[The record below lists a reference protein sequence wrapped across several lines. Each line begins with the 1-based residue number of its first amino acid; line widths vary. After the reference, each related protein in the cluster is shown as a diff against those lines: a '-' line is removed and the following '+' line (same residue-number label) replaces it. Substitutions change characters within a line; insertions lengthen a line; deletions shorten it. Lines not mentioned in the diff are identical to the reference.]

1 MTQVSSTNKSRFF
14 TAAMGHNLW
23 FNVKDNMKLMI
34 VIFVLHFAAAPLL
47 LLTMLTQLA
56 ASHRPDVDG
65 GFIAA
70 AIIGTGLA
78 AAAGMIC
85 ALSVFK
91 YLYKKSAVD
100 MRLSLPMTTGQRF
113 VSDFLSG
120 LFIYVV
126 PFIGAEIVSL
136 LLNLIGH
143 LAFDGRF
150 ITEKVVLGNGEIDYY
165 SWECHIF
172 EEFYP
177 FLWRTI
183 LGGLMLMVMFYVIT
197 VIAAGCCGN
206 IFESAAYDI
215 LLCGLVPLAVVLAVS
230 TVSQN
235 INGFDSD
242 AYLIKLV
249 PWCGPFGGAYGLV
262 MALQSLR
269 FDLDYE
275 SYNNNY
281 DLSFGKWFIIFTL
294 ITAALGFVAYL
305 IYRKRK
311 AEDTGKPVVFG
322 IFYHIIMTVGIFS
335 LCYLMIMS
343 GTENFVPVFVI
354 SFIIYFVM
362 HVIRNRG
369 FGKLVKGLAIYAVTV
384 LLSVGSFLVLNNTNC
399 FGAGDFVPAA
409 DKVTK
414 AETYY
419 TGQLENTYITSKNYE
434 IRDPEA
440 LSILTQVHRDIIEY
454 YNSDSIDSGF
464 NSYMDSGLLI
474 KYTLSSGRTVT
485 RYYNSVG
492 SKAIDDLSKLD
503 VLEEVK
509 QARAEKVRS
518 TFTDE
523 LDRRLKSY
531 DEDYVINGTVKN
543 NSRSDLYAELTPQ
556 WTYSEG
562 GKDYNDSCRI
572 GYNDLPADFG
582 AKLGEVLYN
591 DIMNESPEEYYTPS
605 GRMWNLNVFGMPNF
619 YIKESYSETMAY
631 LSSCGFTEL
640 PEVTKE
646 LVEKLTANRDMSLS
660 LYSIPLVGYIAG
672 QDVGS
677 STYAISNSGS
687 LQYESE
693 NGDICTMDMSCFS
706 GAFEYYDDILTLLN
720 HSYKEYKTNE
730 SCYTII
736 VNGNCAVIP
745 TEYSELAERVFI
757 RATAD
762 KAERLDRAGFWEA
775 TRSYESNWN
784 YRGYS
789 VYLEKLIEFY
799 GKDKIVSALS
809 FYYDR
814 STAEEMFDKLS
825 RWSETDTDF
834 EHTSK
839 TVSEDDIEYGD
850 VTIAEYAYYTYSD

>member
-1 MTQVSSTNKSRFF
+1 MTQVSSTNKNRFF

-47 LLTMLTQLA
+47 LITMLTQLA
-56 ASHRPDVDG
+56 ASHRPDIDG

-120 LFIYVV
+120 LFIYIV

-150 ITEKVVLGNGEIDYY
+150 ITEKVVLGNGGIDYY

-249 PWCGPFGGAYGLV
+249 PWCGPFGGAYGLI

-354 SFIIYFVM
+354 SFILYFVM

-369 FGKLVKGLAIYAVTV
+369 FGKIVKGLVIYAVTV
-384 LLSVGSFLVLNNTNC
+384 LLSVGSFLVLNDTEC

-414 AETYY
+414 VETYY
-419 TGQLENTYITSKNYE
+419 TGQLENTYVTSKKYE

-440 LSILTQVHRDIIEY
+440 LSIFTQVHRDIIEY
-454 YNSDSIDSGF
+454 YNTDSIGSGF
-464 NSYMDSGLLI
+464 SSYMDSGLLI

-523 LDRRLKSY
+523 LDRRLKNY
-531 DEDYVINGTVKN
+531 DEDYVTNGTVKN
-543 NSRSDLYAELTPQ
+543 HSRSDLYAELTPQ

-562 GKDYNDSCRI
+562 GKDYNDTCRI
-572 GYNDLPADFG
+572 GYNELPTDFG
-582 AKLGEVLYN
+582 ARLGEALYN
-591 DIMNESPEEYYTPS
+591 DIMNEFPEEYYTPS
-605 GRMWNLNVFGMPNF
+605 GRMWSLSVFGMPSF

-640 PEVTKE
+640 PEITRE

-660 LYSIPLVGYIAG
+660 LYSIPLVGYIEG
-672 QDVGS
+672 QDIGS
-677 STYAISNSGS
+677 STYAISNSGF
-687 LQYESE
+687 LLYENE

-706 GAFEYYDDILTLLN
+706 GVFEYYDDILTLLN
-720 HSYKEYKTNE
+720 HSYKEYKTDE

-757 RATAD
+757 KATAD
-762 KAERLDRAGFWEA
+762 KAERLDRAGFWEN
-775 TRSYESNWN
+775 TGSYENYWN

-850 VTIAEYAYYTYSD
+850 VTIAEYAYDTYSD

>member
-14 TAAMGHNLW
+14 TAAMGHNFW

-34 VIFVLHFAAAPLL
+34 VIFVLHFAAAPLIL
-47 LLTMLTQLA
+47 ITMLTQLA
-56 ASHRPDVDG
+56 ASHSPDVDG

-113 VSDFLSG
+113 FSDFLSG

-126 PFIGAEIVSL
+126 PFIGAEIISL
-136 LLNLIGH
+136 LLTLIGH
-143 LAFDGRF
+143 LAFDGKL
-150 ITEKVVLGNGEIDYY
+150 ITEKHILGNGEINYY

-172 EEFYP
+172 EELYP
-177 FLWRTI
+177 FIWRTI

-197 VIAAGCCGN
+197 VIAAACCGN
-206 IFESAAYDI
+206 VFESAAYDI
-215 LLCGLVPLAVVLAVS
+215 LLCGLVPLAVLLAVT

-249 PWCGPFGGAYGLV
+249 PWCGPFGGAYGLIK
-262 MALQSLR
+262 ALQSLR
-269 FDLDYE
+269 FGLGYE
-275 SYNNNY
+275 NYSNNY
-281 DLSFGKWFIIFTL
+281 DLSFGKWVVIFTL
-294 ITAALGFVAYL
+294 ITVALGFIAYL

-335 LCYLMIMS
+335 LCYLMIIN
-343 GTENFVPVFVI
+343 GTQDFVPVFVI

-369 FGKLVKGLAIYAVTV
+369 FGKIVRGLVIYAVTV
-384 LLSVGSFLVLNNTNC
+384 LLSIGSFLLINDTKC
-399 FGAGDFVPAA
+399 FGAGDFVPDA
-409 DKVTK
+409 DKVIK

-419 TGQLENTYITSKNYE
+419 AGQLETTSIKAEKYE

-440 LSILTQVHRDIIEY
+440 LRILTQVHRDIIEY
-454 YNSDSIDSGF
+454 YSTDNRI
-464 NSYMDSGLLI
+464 NSYVDDGLFI

-485 RYYNSVG
+485 RYYYSIDL
-492 SKAIDDLSKLD
+492 KAIDDISKLD
-503 VLEEVK
+503 VLDEVK
-509 QARAEKVRS
+509 QARAETVRKA
-518 TFTDE
+518 FTAE
-523 LDRRLKSY
+523 LNRCLKEY
-531 DEDYVINGTVKN
+531 DENYVTNDTVRN

-556 WTYSEG
+556 WAYSEG
-562 GKDYNDSCRI
+562 GKDYNDTCRI
-572 GYNDLPADFG
+572 GYNELPDDFS
-582 AKLGEVLYN
+582 ARLGDALYN

-605 GRMWNLNVFGMPNF
+605 GKMWRLNVYNMAWI
-619 YIKESYSETMAY
+619 YVKDSYSETMAY
-631 LSSCGFTEL
+631 LSSCGFTEP

-646 LVEKLTANRDMSLS
+646 LAEKFTENSNMGLS
-660 LYSIPLVGYIAG
+660 LYSMPLVEYITG
-672 QDVGS
+672 QDIGS
-677 STYAISNSGS
+677 STYTISSINSLG
-687 LQYESE
+687 YKNK
-693 NGDICTMDMSCFS
+693 NGDNCTMDMSSFS
-706 GAFEYYDDILTLLN
+706 GVFEYYDDILTLLN
-720 HSYKEYKTNE
+720 HSYKEYKTDE

-762 KAERLDRAGFWEA
+762 KAERLDRVGFWEN
-775 TRSYESNWN
+775 TKSYEQYRNC
-784 YRGYS
+784 RGYS

-825 RWSETDTDF
+825 KWSETDTDF
-834 EHTSK
+834 
-839 TVSEDDIEYGD
+839 VYP
-850 VTIAEYAYYTYSD
+850 

>member
-47 LLTMLTQLA
+47 LTAMLTQLA
-56 ASHRPDVDG
+56 ASHRPDIDG

-281 DLSFGKWFIIFTL
+281 YLSFGKWFVIFTL

-369 FGKLVKGLAIYAVTV
+369 FGKIVKGLVIYAVTV
-384 LLSVGSFLVLNNTNC
+384 LLSVGSFLVLNDTEC

-414 AETYY
+414 VETYY
-419 TGQLENTYITSKNYE
+419 TGQLENTYVTSKKYE

-454 YNSDSIDSGF
+454 YNTDSIDSGF

-509 QARAEKVRS
+509 QARAENVRS

-523 LDRRLKSY
+523 LDRRLKNY
-531 DEDYVINGTVKN
+531 DENYVTNGTVKN

-562 GKDYNDSCRI
+562 GKDYNDTCRI

-582 AKLGEVLYN
+582 AKLGEALYN

-605 GRMWNLNVFGMPNF
+605 GRMWKLNAFGLSSI
-619 YIKESYSETMAY
+619 YVKESFSETMAY

-646 LVEKLTANRDMSLS
+646 LAEKLKANPNVMSI
-660 LYSIPLVGYIAG
+660 YSIPLVEYITG

-677 STYAISNSGS
+677 STYAISNSG
-687 LQYESE
+687 LLRYENE

-706 GAFEYYDDILTLLN
+706 GIFEYYDDILTLLN
-720 HSYKEYKTNE
+720 HSYKEYKTDE

-762 KAERLDRAGFWEA
+762 RAERLDRAGFWEN
-775 TRSYESNWN
+775 TGSYEDNWN

-814 STAEEMFDKLS
+814 NTAEEMFDKLS
-825 RWSETDTDF
+825 KWSETDTDF

-850 VTIAEYAYYTYSD
+850 VTATEYAYDTYID

>member
-1 MTQVSSTNKSRFF
+1 MTQVSSTNKNRFF
-14 TAAMGHNLW
+14 TAAMGHNFW

-47 LLTMLTQLA
+47 LTAMLTQLA
-56 ASHRPDVDG
+56 ASHRPDIDG

-126 PFIGAEIVSL
+126 PFIGAEIISL
-136 LLNLIGH
+136 LLTLIGH
-143 LAFDGRF
+143 LAFDGKL
-150 ITEKVVLGNGEIDYY
+150 ITEKIVLGNGEINYY
-165 SWECHIF
+165 SWECHAF
-172 EEFYP
+172 EQLYP
-177 FLWRTI
+177 FIWRII

-206 IFESAAYDI
+206 VFESAAYDI

-249 PWCGPFGGAYGLV
+249 PWCGPFGGAYGLI
-262 MALQSLR
+262 MTLESLR
-269 FDLDYE
+269 YDLDYE
-275 SYNNNY
+275 FGYNDY
-281 DLSFGKWFIIFTL
+281 GLGFGKWFIIFTL
-294 ITAALGFVAYL
+294 ITVALGFAAFL

-322 IFYHIIMTVGIFS
+322 IFYHIIMTIGIFS

-354 SFIIYFVM
+354 SFILYFVM

-369 FGKLVKGLAIYAVTV
+369 FGKIVKGLVIYAVTV
-384 LLSVGSFLVLNNTNC
+384 LLSVGSFLVLNDTKC

-414 AETYY
+414 VETYY
-419 TGQLENTYITSKNYE
+419 TGQLEATYGTSKKYE

-454 YNSDSIDSGF
+454 YNTDSIDSGF
-464 NSYMDSGLLI
+464 SSYMDSGLLI
-474 KYTLSSGRTVT
+474 KYTLNSGRTVT

-503 VLEEVK
+503 VLEEIK
-509 QARAEKVRS
+509 QARAENVRN

-523 LDRRLKSY
+523 LDRRLKNY
-531 DEDYVINGTVKN
+531 DEDFVTNGTVKS
-543 NSRSDLYAELTPQ
+543 NSRSDLYTELTPQ

-582 AKLGEVLYN
+582 AKLGEALYN

-646 LVEKLTANRDMSLS
+646 LVEKLTANPDMSLS
-660 LYSIPLVGYIAG
+660 LYSVPLVGYIAG

-706 GAFEYYDDILTLLN
+706 GVFEYYDDILTLLN
-720 HSYKEYKTNE
+720 HSYKEYKTDE

-757 RATAD
+757 RATVD

-775 TRSYESNWN
+775 ARSYETFWN

-825 RWSETDTDF
+825 QWSKTYTDF
-834 EHTSK
+834 EHSPDNSYK
-839 TVSEDDIEYGD
+839 DDIEYGD

>member
-1 MTQVSSTNKSRFF
+1 MTQVSSTNKNRFF

-56 ASHRPDVDG
+56 ASHRPDIDG

-281 DLSFGKWFIIFTL
+281 DLSFGKWFVIFTL

-369 FGKLVKGLAIYAVTV
+369 FGKIVKGLVIYAVTV
-384 LLSVGSFLVLNNTNC
+384 LMSVGSFLVLNDTKC
-399 FGAGDFVPAA
+399 FGAGDFVPSA

-414 AETYY
+414 VETYY
-419 TGQLENTYITSKNYE
+419 TGQLEATYVTSKKYE

-454 YNSDSIDSGF
+454 YNTDSIDSGF

-523 LDRRLKSY
+523 LDRRLKNY
-531 DEDYVINGTVKN
+531 DEDYVTNGTVKN
-543 NSRSDLYAELTPQ
+543 HSRSDLYAELTPQ

-562 GKDYNDSCRI
+562 GKDYNDTCRI

-605 GRMWNLNVFGMPNF
+605 GRMWNLNVFGMPSF

-825 RWSETDTDF
+825 GWSETDTDF

>member
-1 MTQVSSTNKSRFF
+1 MTQVSSTNKNRFF

-47 LLTMLTQLA
+47 LITMLTQLA
-56 ASHRPDVDG
+56 ASHRPDIDG

-120 LFIYVV
+120 LFIYIV

-143 LAFDGRF
+143 LAFDGRV
-150 ITEKVVLGNGEIDYY
+150 ITEKVVLGNGGIDYY

-215 LLCGLVPLAVVLAVS
+215 LLCGLVPLAVLLAVS

-275 SYNNNY
+275 YYNNNY
-281 DLSFGKWFIIFTL
+281 DLSFGKWFAIFTL
-294 ITAALGFVAYL
+294 ITAALGFIAYL

-335 LCYLMIMS
+335 LCYFMIMS

-369 FGKLVKGLAIYAVTV
+369 FGKIVRGLVIYAVTV
-384 LLSVGSFLVLNNTNC
+384 LLSIGSFLLINDTKC
-399 FGAGDFVPAA
+399 FGAGDFVPDA
-409 DKVTK
+409 DKVIK

-419 TGQLENTYITSKNYE
+419 VGQLETTSINAEKYE

-440 LSILTQVHRDIIEY
+440 LHILTKVHRDIIEY
-454 YNSDSIDSGF
+454 YNTDSIDSGLS
-464 NSYMDSGLLI
+464 SYMDSGLLI

-503 VLEEVK
+503 VLDEVK
-509 QARAEKVRS
+509 QARAETVRKA
-518 TFTDE
+518 FTAE
-523 LDRRLKSY
+523 LNRCLKEY
-531 DEDYVINGTVKN
+531 DENYVTNDTVKN
-543 NSRSDLYAELTPQ
+543 NTRSDLYAELTPQ
-556 WTYSEG
+556 WAYSEG
-562 GKDYNDSCRI
+562 GKDYNDTCRI
-572 GYNDLPADFG
+572 GYNDLPDDFG
-582 AKLGEVLYN
+582 ARLGDALYN
-591 DIMNESPEEYYTPS
+591 DIMNESPDEYYTPS
-605 GRMWNLNVFGMPNF
+605 GKMWRLNVYNMAWI
-619 YIKESYSETMAY
+619 YVKDSYSETMAY

-640 PEVTKE
+640 PEVTRE

-660 LYSIPLVGYIAG
+660 LYSIPLVGYIEG
-672 QDVGS
+672 QDIGS

-687 LQYESE
+687 LQYENE
-693 NGDICTMDMSCFS
+693 NGDICTMDMSSFS
-706 GAFEYYDDILTLLN
+706 GVFEYYDDILTLLN
-720 HSYKEYKTNE
+720 HSYKEYKTDE

-757 RATAD
+757 KATAD
-762 KAERLDRAGFWEA
+762 KAERLDRAGFWEN
-775 TRSYESNWN
+775 TGSYENFWN

-825 RWSETDTDF
+825 KWSETDTDF

>member
-1 MTQVSSTNKSRFF
+1 MTQVSSTNKNRFF

-47 LLTMLTQLA
+47 LITMLTQLA
-56 ASHRPDVDG
+56 ASHIPDVDG

-150 ITEKVVLGNGEIDYY
+150 ITLKYVLGNDEINYY

-249 PWCGPFGGAYGLV
+249 PWCGPFGGAYGLI
-262 MALQSLR
+262 MALQLLR
-269 FDLDYE
+269 YDLDYE

-281 DLSFGKWFIIFTL
+281 DLSFGKWFVIFTL
-294 ITAALGFVAYL
+294 ITVALGFVAFL

-322 IFYHIIMTVGIFS
+322 IFYHIIMTIGIFS
-335 LCYLMIMS
+335 LSYLIIMS

-369 FGKLVKGLAIYAVTV
+369 FGKIVKGLVIYAVTV
-384 LLSVGSFLVLNNTNC
+384 LLSVGSFLVLNDTKC
-399 FGAGDFVPAA
+399 FGAGDFVPSA

-414 AETYY
+414 VETYY
-419 TGQLENTYITSKNYE
+419 TGQLENTYITSKKYE

-454 YNSDSIDSGF
+454 YNNDNSIDSIFG
-464 NSYMDSGLLI
+464 NYIDGGLLI

-485 RYYNSVG
+485 RYYHSVG

-503 VLEEVK
+503 VLE
-509 QARAEKVRS
+509 
-518 TFTDE
+518 
-523 LDRRLKSY
+523 
-531 DEDYVINGTVKN
+531 
-543 NSRSDLYAELTPQ
+543 
-556 WTYSEG
+556 
-562 GKDYNDSCRI
+562 
-572 GYNDLPADFG
+572 
-582 AKLGEVLYN
+582 
-591 DIMNESPEEYYTPS
+591 
-605 GRMWNLNVFGMPNF
+605 
-619 YIKESYSETMAY
+619 
-631 LSSCGFTEL
+631 
-640 PEVTKE
+640 
-646 LVEKLTANRDMSLS
+646 
-660 LYSIPLVGYIAG
+660 
-672 QDVGS
+672 
-677 STYAISNSGS
+677 
-687 LQYESE
+687 
-693 NGDICTMDMSCFS
+693 
-706 GAFEYYDDILTLLN
+706 
-720 HSYKEYKTNE
+720 
-730 SCYTII
+730 
-736 VNGNCAVIP
+736 
-745 TEYSELAERVFI
+745 
-757 RATAD
+757 
-762 KAERLDRAGFWEA
+762 
-775 TRSYESNWN
+775 
-784 YRGYS
+784 
-789 VYLEKLIEFY
+789 
-799 GKDKIVSALS
+799 
-809 FYYDR
+809 
-814 STAEEMFDKLS
+814 
-825 RWSETDTDF
+825 
-834 EHTSK
+834 
-839 TVSEDDIEYGD
+839 
-850 VTIAEYAYYTYSD
+850 

>member
-1 MTQVSSTNKSRFF
+1 MTQVSSTNKNRFF

-47 LLTMLTQLA
+47 LTAMLTQLA

-262 MALQSLR
+262 MALQSLK

-343 GTENFVPVFVI
+343 GTKNFVPVFVI
-354 SFIIYFVM
+354 SFILYFVM

-369 FGKLVKGLAIYAVTV
+369 FGKIVKGLVIYAVTV
-384 LLSVGSFLVLNNTNC
+384 LLSVGSFLVLNDTKC

-523 LDRRLKSY
+523 LDRRLKNY
-531 DEDYVINGTVKN
+531 DENYVTNGTVKN

-582 AKLGEVLYN
+582 AKLGEALYN
-591 DIMNESPEEYYTPS
+591 DIMNESSEEYYTPS
-605 GRMWNLNVFGMPNF
+605 GRMWSLSVFGMPSF

-660 LYSIPLVGYIAG
+660 LYSIPLVGYIEG
-672 QDVGS
+672 QDIGS

-687 LQYESE
+687 LQYENE

-706 GAFEYYDDILTLLN
+706 GVFEYYDDILTLLN
-720 HSYKEYKTNE
+720 HSYKEYKTDE

-757 RATAD
+757 KATAD
-762 KAERLDRAGFWEA
+762 KAERLDRAGFWEN
-775 TRSYESNWN
+775 TQSYENFWN

-825 RWSETDTDF
+825 KWSETDTDF
-834 EHTSK
+834 EHTAK
-839 TVSEDDIEYGD
+839 TVSEDDIESGD
-850 VTIAEYAYYTYSD
+850 VTIAEYVYYTYSD

>member
-47 LLTMLTQLA
+47 LITMLTQLA
-56 ASHRPDVDG
+56 ASHIPDVDG

-150 ITEKVVLGNGEIDYY
+150 ITLKYVLGNDEINYY

-249 PWCGPFGGAYGLV
+249 PWCGPFGGAYGLI
-262 MALQSLR
+262 MALQLLR
-269 FDLDYE
+269 YDLDYE
-275 SYNNNY
+275 YYNNNY
-281 DLSFGKWFIIFTL
+281 DLSFGKWFVIFTL
-294 ITAALGFVAYL
+294 ITVALGFVAFL

-322 IFYHIIMTVGIFS
+322 IFYHIIMTIGIFS
-335 LCYLMIMS
+335 LCYLIIMS

-369 FGKLVKGLAIYAVTV
+369 FGKIVKGLVIYAVTV
-384 LLSVGSFLVLNNTNC
+384 LLSVGSFLVLNDTKC

-419 TGQLENTYITSKNYE
+419 TGQLENTYITSKKYE

-454 YNSDSIDSGF
+454 YNNDNSIDSIFG
-464 NSYMDSGLLI
+464 NYIDGGLLI

-485 RYYNSVG
+485 RYYHSVG

-523 LDRRLKSY
+523 LDRRLKNY
-531 DEDYVINGTVKN
+531 DEDYVTNGTVKN

-582 AKLGEVLYN
+582 AKLGEALYN

-605 GRMWNLNVFGMPNF
+605 GRMWKLNAFGLASI
-619 YIKESYSETMAY
+619 YVKESFSETMAY

-646 LVEKLTANRDMSLS
+646 LAEKLKANPNVMSI
-660 LYSIPLVGYIAG
+660 YSIPLIEYITG
-672 QDVGS
+672 QDIGS
-677 STYAISNSGS
+677 STYTITNSDY
-687 LQYESE
+687 LRYENE
-693 NGDICTMDMSCFS
+693 DGDICTMAMSIFS
-706 GAFEYYDDILTLLN
+706 DFFEYSDDILTLLN
-720 HSYKEYKTNE
+720 HSYKEYKTDE

-757 RATAD
+757 RATSD
-762 KAERLDRAGFWEA
+762 KAEWLDRAGFWDSA
-775 TRSYESNWN
+775 RSYENFWN

-825 RWSETDTDF
+825 RWSKTDTDF
-834 EHTSK
+834 EHTAK

-850 VTIAEYAYYTYSD
+850 VTAAEYAYDTYSD

>member
-14 TAAMGHNLW
+14 TAAMGHNFR

-47 LLTMLTQLA
+47 LITMLTQLA
-56 ASHRPDVDG
+56 ASHSPDIDG

-70 AIIGTGLA
+70 AVIGTGLA

-91 YLYKKSAVD
+91 YLYKRSAVD

-126 PFIGAEIVSL
+126 PFIGAELISL
-136 LLNLIGH
+136 LLTLIGH
-143 LAFDGRF
+143 LAFDGKL
-150 ITEKVVLGNGEIDYY
+150 ITEKTVLENGEINYY
-165 SWECHIF
+165 SWKCHVF
-172 EEFYP
+172 EELYP
-177 FLWRTI
+177 FIWRLI

-269 FDLDYE
+269 
-275 SYNNNY
+275 Y
-281 DLSFGKWFIIFTL
+281 DLNYEYGYNDYGLGFGKWFIIFTL
-294 ITAALGFVAYL
+294 ITAALGFAAYL

-335 LCYLMIMS
+335 LCYLMIMN
-343 GTENFVPVFVI
+343 GTQNFVPVFVI

-369 FGKLVKGLAIYAVTV
+369 FGKIVKGLVIYAVTV
-384 LLSVGSFLVLNNTNC
+384 LLSVGSFLLLNDTKC

-414 AETYY
+414 AETRY
-419 TGQLENTYITSKNYE
+419 TGQLENTYITSKKYE

-440 LSILTQVHRDIIEY
+440 LRILTQVHRDIIDS
-454 YNSDSIDSGF
+454 YNSDSDSGF
-464 NSYMDSGLLI
+464 NCYMEDGLLI

-485 RYYNSVG
+485 RYYSSVE
-492 SKAIDDLSKLD
+492 SKAMNELSKLD
-503 VLEEVK
+503 VLDEVK
-509 QARAEKVRS
+509 QARAEKVRD

-523 LDRRLKSY
+523 LSRRLKEY
-531 DEDYVINGTVKN
+531 DENYVTNGDVKAN
-543 NSRSDLYAELTPQ
+543 TRSSLYAELTPQ

-562 GKDYNDSCRI
+562 GKDYYDSCRI
-572 GYNDLPADFG
+572 GYNELPADFG
-582 AKLGEVLYN
+582 AGLGDALYN

-605 GRMWNLNVFGMPNF
+605 GRMWKLNVFGMEGF
-619 YIKESYSETMAY
+619 YIRESYSETIAY

-646 LVEKLTANRDMSLS
+646 LVEKLTDRNNMMSLS
-660 LYSIPLVGYIAG
+660 MFSVPLIEYITG
-672 QDVGS
+672 EDIES
-677 STYAISNSGS
+677 STYTITNSGTIRY
-687 LQYESE
+687 QNK
-693 NGDICTMDMSCFS
+693 NGDRCTMDMTFFS
-706 GAFEYYDDILTLLN
+706 GAFEYYDDILTLLKN
-720 HSYKEYKTNE
+720 SYKEYKTDE

-762 KAERLDRAGFWEA
+762 RAERLDRAGFWENA
-775 TRSYESNWN
+775 QSYEDCWN

-809 FYYDR
+809 CYYDR
-814 STAEEMFDKLS
+814 STAEEIFEKLS
-825 RWSETDTDF
+825 EWSRTDTDF
-834 EHTSK
+834 
-839 TVSEDDIEYGD
+839 VYR
-850 VTIAEYAYYTYSD
+850 